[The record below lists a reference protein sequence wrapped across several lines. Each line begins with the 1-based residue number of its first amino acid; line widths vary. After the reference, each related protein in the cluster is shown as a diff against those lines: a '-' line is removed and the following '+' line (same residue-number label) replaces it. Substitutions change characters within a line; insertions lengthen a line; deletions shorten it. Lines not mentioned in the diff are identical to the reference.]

1 MYWQLYVVIG
11 IVIGVLF
18 AKLVEPRCVGE
29 LRAAQD
35 PDDGHTYLYLALNT
49 PVEQVLTRPKVT
61 FKVPRK

>member
-1 MYWQLYVVIG
+1 MYWQFYVLIG
-11 IVIGVLF
+11 IVVGVIF

-49 PVEQVLTRPKVT
+49 PVELVLTMPKVT
-61 FKVPRK
+61 LKVPRK

>member
-1 MYWQLYVVIG
+1 MHWLLYVLIG
-11 IVIGVLF
+11 IVVGVLLT
-18 AKLVEPRCVGE
+18 KLFEPRCVGE

-35 PDDGHTYLYLALNT
+35 PDDGHTYLYLALNI

>member
-1 MYWQLYVVIG
+1 MSWLIYGLLG

-18 AKLVEPRCVGE
+18 TKLFEPRCVGE

-49 PVEQVLTRPKVT
+49 PVELVLTRPKVT
-61 FKVPRK
+61 LKVPRK